1 MTIAELVR
9 DPEFQNLPTK
19 ERLVRFF
26 EVAQQDRLYQQAD
39 PSTRAKVAMRAI
51 GPVSQT
57 DFLQPITP
65 TISQD
70 RSFSATLGS
79 AYDRINENLSS
90 ISTGARDILSGGGK
104 AFGRAIGLDPRAAEA
119 VGQAAE
125 AVASPPASLPEAG
138 LMALPFVGAVGKVGK
153 RVIEAAGAEERAAKE
168 AAIVGKAAR
177 KADVLDEV
185 LQSTLL
191 DDVLKSTLNE
201 GGATYN
207 LVSKKNLVGTKAYAV
222 AVHPDRELILD
233 HEPTVEEIRDYVNKN
248 RDLLRLSHKSLGTWR
263 NPDNGQFYLDI
274 VETHPDLNKALEIAR
289 KHNQISIYDLEHGQ
303 EIKVPYDTGGPQ
315 SPTEQTPGQGPST
328 EPTLK
333 LEHYSPAQNLPAV
346 DPEHFG
352 TNAARAETLRA
363 MQYPEGYFP
372 KRSYFYIAG
381 TEPEARFK
389 LLPKYNAQ
397 VPESK
402 IYDLG
407 KDPLGFGTKYRD
419 PTEREVAL
427 RDAGYW
433 GYRNS
438 ALPDETMRN
447 VVVLFR
453 KTPVVP
459 DEFKFNEG
467 LRTAETATRAVKN
480 ELANVGAASILFG
493 KRAFSDW
500 QDDFLSRVPDHI
512 KDQLS
517 PKDVRELFNR
527 SKEQF
532 RTFVQESQPKDLARL
547 IQLHREGSPYI
558 DWYKDVLPTVRAWV
572 GDDAELMI
580 KIIAAASPLAAAA
593 KGDDAANIPRAIR
606 AYIALKESTS
616 REEFIRRIKEM
627 NFGPAGPAV
636 RPNLIRIWDE
646 EELSGPKVVPFSGNL
661 SGKRTDLVTIDSQ
674 LFEAFGA
681 LRKTGRV
688 ADSPAWRQ
696 YIEAV
701 VKRFANDHALF
712 PMQSQAAIWS
722 GYKFLKGLDSD
733 DRLEPFRK
741 SFHRIATER
750 FDQWK
755 HVLDITEPPMLDEG
769 GKVRW
774 AQTMVLGHIAAGA
787 MALSDEETRDY
798 LRQKLRSFG
807 INMPPRAFEQYLSS
821 VNEAKRRTRQS

>member
-1 MTIAELVR
+1 MTLAELAR
-9 DPEFQNLPTK
+9 DPEFQVLPPK
-19 ERLVRFF
+19 ERFARFF
-26 EVAQQDRLYQQAD
+26 EVAKDDPLYQEAD
-39 PSTRAKVAMRAI
+39 SSVRAKVAMRMI
-51 GPVSQT
+51 GPLREA

-70 RSFSATLGS
+70 RSLRATIGS
-79 AYDRINENLSS
+79 AYDRINEDLSS
-90 ISTGARDILSGGGK
+90 ISTGARDILRGGGT
-104 AFGRAIGLDPRAAEA
+104 ALGRTLGLDAPAAEA
-119 VGQAAE
+119 VGQVAE
-125 AVASPPASLPEAG
+125 TVASPPTSLPEAG
-138 LMALPFVGAVGKVGK
+138 LMALPFVGAVGKAGK
-153 RVIEAAGAEERAAKE
+153 RVLEAAGAEERAAKDV
-168 AAIVGKAAR
+168 ATIGKAAR
-177 KADVLDEV
+177 KADALDEV

-201 GGATYN
+201 GGSTYN

-233 HEPTVEEIRDYVNKN
+233 HEPTVEEIRAYVNKN
-248 RDLLRLSHKSLGTWR
+248 RDLLRLPHKSLGTWR

-274 VETHPDLNKALEIAR
+274 VETHTDLDKALEIGR
-289 KHNQISIYDLEHGQ
+289 KHNQISIYDLERGQ
-303 EIKVPYDTGGPQ
+303 EIKIPYDTNVPQ
-315 SPTEQTPGQGPST
+315 APTGQPSGQGAGT
-328 EPTLK
+328 EPMLR
-333 LEHYSPAQNLPAV
+333 LEHYSPVLGLRTV
-346 DPEHFG
+346 DPERFG

-372 KRSYFYIAG
+372 NRSYFYIAG

-389 LLPKYNAQ
+389 RFPKYIAQ

-419 PTEREVAL
+419 PTDREVAL
-427 RDAGYW
+427 LKAGYL
-433 GYRNS
+433 GYRDS
-438 ALPDETMRN
+438 AMPDETMRN
-447 VVVLFR
+447 VVVMFQ
-453 KTPVVP
+453 KTPVVS
-459 DEFKFNEG
+459 DEFRFNEG
-467 LRTAETATRAVKN
+467 LRTAEAVTRAVKN

-493 KRAFSDW
+493 KRSFSDW
-500 QDDFLSRVPDHI
+500 QDDFLSRVPERI
-512 KDQLS
+512 KSQLS
-517 PKDVRELFNR
+517 PKDIRELFNR

-532 RTFVQESQPKDLARL
+532 RTFVQESQPKDLERL
-547 IQLHREGSPYI
+547 IQLHREGSPHV

-572 GDDAELMI
+572 GDDAELMV
-580 KIIAAASPLAAAA
+580 KIIAATSPLAGAA
-593 KGDDAANIPRAIR
+593 KGDETANIPRAIR
-606 AYIALKESTS
+606 AYVALKESTS
-616 REEFIRRIKEM
+616 REEFIQRIKEM
-627 NFGPAGPAV
+627 HFGIAGSAV

-661 SGKRTDLVTIDSQ
+661 SGKRTDLVTIDTQ

-681 LRKTGRV
+681 IRKSGHI

-701 VKRFANDHALF
+701 VKRFANDHALL

-722 GYKFLKGLDSD
+722 GHKFLKGLDSD

-750 FDQWK
+750 FDEWK
-755 HVLDITEPPMLDEG
+755 HVLDITEPPLLDES

-787 MALSDEETRDY
+787 LALSDEETRDY
-798 LRQKLRSFG
+798 LKQKLRSFG
-807 INMPPRAFEQYLSS
+807 INMPPKAFEQYLSS
-821 VNEAKRRTRQS
+821 VNEAKRRTRQQ

>member
-1 MTIAELVR
+1 MT
-9 DPEFQNLPTK
+9 
-19 ERLVRFF
+19 
-26 EVAQQDRLYQQAD
+26 
-39 PSTRAKVAMRAI
+39 
-51 GPVSQT
+51 
-57 DFLQPITP
+57 
-65 TISQD
+65 
-70 RSFSATLGS
+70 
-79 AYDRINENLSS
+79 
-90 ISTGARDILSGGGK
+90 
-104 AFGRAIGLDPRAAEA
+104 
-119 VGQAAE
+119 
-125 AVASPPASLPEAG
+125 
-138 LMALPFVGAVGKVGK
+138 
-153 RVIEAAGAEERAAKE
+153 
-168 AAIVGKAAR
+168 
-177 KADVLDEV
+177 
-185 LQSTLL
+185 
-191 DDVLKSTLNE
+191 
-201 GGATYN
+201 
-207 LVSKKNLVGTKAYAV
+207 
-222 AVHPDRELILD
+222 
-233 HEPTVEEIRDYVNKN
+233 
-248 RDLLRLSHKSLGTWR
+248 
-263 NPDNGQFYLDI
+263 
-274 VETHPDLNKALEIAR
+274 
-289 KHNQISIYDLEHGQ
+289 
-303 EIKVPYDTGGPQ
+303 
-315 SPTEQTPGQGPST
+315 
-328 EPTLK
+328 K
-333 LEHYSPAQNLPAV
+333 LEHFSSVPNLPVV
-346 DPEHFG
+346 DPEYFG
-352 TNAARAETLRA
+352 TNAAQKEALRA
-363 MQYPEGYFP
+363 KQHPEGYFP

-381 TEPEARFK
+381 TKPEARFE

-419 PTEREVAL
+419 PTELEVAL

-447 VVVLFR
+447 VVALFR

-467 LRTAETATRAVKN
+467 LRTAESITRAVKN

-493 KRAFSDW
+493 KRSFNDW
-500 QDDFLSRVPDHI
+500 QDDFLSRIPDHI
-512 KDQLS
+512 KDQLA

-532 RTFVQESQPKDLARL
+532 RKFVQESQPKDLARL
-547 IQLHREGSPYI
+547 IQLHKEGSPYV

-572 GDDAELMI
+572 GDDAELMV

-606 AYIALKESTS
+606 AYIAMKESTS
-616 REEFIRRIKEM
+616 REEFIKRIKDM
-627 NFGPAGPAV
+627 DFGIAGPAV
-636 RPNLIRIWDE
+636 RPNLVRIWDE
-646 EELSGPKVVPFSGNL
+646 EELSGPKVWPFSGNL
-661 SGKRTDLVTIDSQ
+661 SGKRPDLVTIDTQ

-681 LRKTGRV
+681 IRKSGRV

-701 VKRFANDHALF
+701 VKRFANDYALF

-755 HVLDITEPPMLDEG
+755 HVLDITEPPKLDES

-774 AQTMVLGHIAAGA
+774 AQTMVLGNIAAGA

-807 INMPPRAFEQYLSS
+807 INMPPRAFEQYLSA
-821 VNEAKRRTRQS
+821 VNEAKRRTQQQ